1 MSFST
6 ASSLRRR
13 PSGDA
18 AVKPMKFFTKESL
31 KARFSFVL
39 PVSAELI
46 FTLFSAL
53 FTALALFS
61 GDGSPVTLATVVL
74 SLLSIAVWV
83 TVGAIAHGYRAKK
96 LLVFQT
102 VFWFAAILVWLVSI
116 PLNGVMTGTGAGVYF
131 LFLAL
136 NFPIVSFLPLI
147 GFLNAQNAVLETVLT
162 PIPALAL
169 AVFGLILLLRLPKGT
184 EKNGKQTEN
193 RKNRSR

>member
-1 MSFST
+1 
-6 ASSLRRR
+6 
-13 PSGDA
+13 
-18 AVKPMKFFTKESL
+18 MKLFTKESL

-39 PVSAELI
+39 PVSVELI
-46 FTLFSAL
+46 FILLSAL

-61 GDGSPVTLATVVL
+61 GGGSPVTLATVVL
-74 SLLSIAVWV
+74 ALLSVTVWIAV
-83 TVGAIAHGYRAKK
+83 TILAHGSHGKK

-136 NFPIVSFLPLI
+136 NFPTVSYLPLI
-147 GFLNAQNAVLETVLT
+147 GLLDISSAVAETVLT
-162 PIPALAL
+162 PIPALLL
-169 AVFGLILLLRLPKGT
+169 AVFSLVLLLRLPK
-184 EKNGKQTEN
+184 ENQKNGKQTEN